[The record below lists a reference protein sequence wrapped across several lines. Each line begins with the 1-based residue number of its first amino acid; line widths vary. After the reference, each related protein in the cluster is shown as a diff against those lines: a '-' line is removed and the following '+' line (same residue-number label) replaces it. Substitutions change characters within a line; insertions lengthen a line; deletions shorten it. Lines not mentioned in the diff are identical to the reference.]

1 MALVNCSVVNRT
13 SNKTVLPWSIVSA
26 GESGITVQQ
35 FYDEKIVTQFSV
47 SDEMDLESAFLGKS
61 KDSLD
66 KIELSISLDRA
77 IQLFGPFLRYH
88 TCDRIQQLPPVR
100 DAFSVLMSNQ
110 RQLSLPSLPA
120 SLAVRTK
127 KDQLY
132 NDFLGV
138 LREENAL
145 FPAAEVDSSGKN
157 FVKTIVECLW
167 YVDGHHEKLKKQSAP
182 IPDYYTRFTGYNRP
196 QLSKH
201 RKQQSTNLSSVLKT
215 LSSFQNLQASFWSHG
230 SFKGLYHHT
239 RILAQSLAN
248 YSDYLSSQ
256 NKIMKTLHAQPV
268 PARQLSNA
276 LSIMCVRV

>member
-13 SNKTVLPWSIVSA
+13 SNKTVLPWSILSA

-35 FYDEKIVTQFSV
+35 FYDEKIVGQFSV

-66 KIELSISLDRA
+66 KIELSLSLDRA

-88 TCDRIQQLPPVR
+88 TCDRIQQLPPVC

-120 SLAVRTK
+120 SVAVRTK

-132 NDFLGV
+132 NDFLGL
-138 LREENAL
+138 LREKNAL
-145 FPAAEVDSSGKN
+145 FPDAEVDSSGKN

-167 YVDGHHEKLKKQSAP
+167 YVDG
-182 IPDYYTRFTGYNRP
+182 
-196 QLSKH
+196 
-201 RKQQSTNLSSVLKT
+201 
-215 LSSFQNLQASFWSHG
+215 
-230 SFKGLYHHT
+230 
-239 RILAQSLAN
+239 
-248 YSDYLSSQ
+248 
-256 NKIMKTLHAQPV
+256 
-268 PARQLSNA
+268 
-276 LSIMCVRV
+276 

>member
-1 MALVNCSVVNRT
+1 MAIVNCSVVNRT

-88 TCDRIQQLPPVR
+88 TCDRIQQVPPVR
-100 DAFSVLMSNQ
+100 DAFSVLMLNQ

-138 LREENAL
+138 LREENAHVE
-145 FPAAEVDSSGKN
+145 AAVLALQVDKKGEVRSITSDRGRVFYLWSSTARFG
-157 FVKTIVECLW
+157 TAW
-167 YVDGHHEKLKKQSAP
+167 A
-182 IPDYYTRFTGYNRP
+182 TR
-196 QLSKH
+196 
-201 RKQQSTNLSSVLKT
+201 
-215 LSSFQNLQASFWSHG
+215 
-230 SFKGLYHHT
+230 
-239 RILAQSLAN
+239 
-248 YSDYLSSQ
+248 
-256 NKIMKTLHAQPV
+256 
-268 PARQLSNA
+268 
-276 LSIMCVRV
+276 